1 MVNPSLKEGVKRRE
15 RLVCLLSKFFIF
27 RIPYINTL
35 KTEKKLLFFNFFFS
49 LLDDFAGNGYFVFF
63 PLFFMMIF
71 YRNTWQLS
79 GEIPSKLNVIY

>member
-35 KTEKKLLFFNFFFS
+35 KTEKKLLFFKFFF
-49 LLDDFAGNGYFVFF
+49 VFWTILQKMVI
-63 PLFFMMIF
+63 LFFF
-71 YRNTWQLS
+71 RFFL
-79 GEIPSKLNVIY
+79 